1 MKLEEVPSGAQV
13 FVDANIFIY
22 HFTRLSSECRA
33 FLARCE
39 SGEVRAF
46 TGTHILLEVLHR
58 LMMLEAL
65 HKGVIVGGQPA
76 RKLKEHPEIV
86 KNLHDYNQSV
96 RQIPRMG
103 VRIRVLTPALIMASE
118 AIRAQYGVLTN
129 DSVSVA
135 IMQKLRLTH
144 LVSHDSDL
152 RNVAGLVVY
161 QPKDVA

>member
-22 HFTRLSSECRA
+22 HFTHLSSECRA

-39 SGEVRAF
+39 SGEVQAF
-46 TGTHILLEVLHR
+46 TGAHILLEV
-58 LMMLEAL
+58 
-65 HKGVIVGGQPA
+65 
-76 RKLKEHPEIV
+76 
-86 KNLHDYNQSV
+86 
-96 RQIPRMG
+96 
-103 VRIRVLTPALIMASE
+103 
-118 AIRAQYGVLTN
+118 QYGILTN

-152 RNVAGLVVY
+152 RNLAGLV
-161 QPKDVA
+161 A